1 MSVKTLLAGA
11 LSAWLVLMQLSCAKP
26 VAGFSH
32 SGERE
37 RLILPVQV
45 KFENTS
51 RNAETYEWDFGD
63 GERSTELSPEHEYKS
78 SGNYAVRL
86 TAVKGGK
93 ESVL

>member
-1 MSVKTLLAGA
+1 MSGKTLLAGTLA
-11 LSAWLVLMQLSCAKP
+11 AWLVLMQFSCAKP

-51 RNAETYEWDFGD
+51 RNAETYE
-63 GERSTELSPEHEYKS
+63 
-78 SGNYAVRL
+78 
-86 TAVKGGK
+86 
-93 ESVL
+93 